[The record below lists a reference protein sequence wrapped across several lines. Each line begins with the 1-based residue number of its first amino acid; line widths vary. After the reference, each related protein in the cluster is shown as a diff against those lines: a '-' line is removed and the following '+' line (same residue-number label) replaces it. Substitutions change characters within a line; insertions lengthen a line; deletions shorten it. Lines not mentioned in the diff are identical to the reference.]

1 MVTILILG
9 ILAAIAVAIFF
20 DQPGGYTVGVESRT
34 GTTFTIERDDTV
46 TVNLSCDRPDPGGC
60 PAPDGNWG

>member
-9 ILAAIAVAIFF
+9 ILAAIAVAIF
-20 DQPGGYTVGVESRT
+20 
-34 GTTFTIERDDTV
+34 DTV